1 MCSRLGI
8 TLTVVCVSV
17 SHSFGFG
24 LMDASAMVA
33 MARNWTTVPDQHI
46 CEIRSLD
53 HNRLSWLHDAVLHL
67 TTFITLRGRTENMG
81 SEQQHCLP
89 LSWETMQALHSSVTV
104 CVWCPFLCASV
115 KEGQNKKWC
124 WGSVHVTA
132 EWINLT
138 KPVLENDAV
147 TVGNAALWLEFQGER
162 ER

>member
-1 MCSRLGI
+1 MCVAALDYTDCCVCSSLGI

-53 HNRLSWLHDAVLHL
+53 HNRLSRLHDAVLHL

-89 LSWETMQALHSSVTV
+89 LSWETMQALRSSVTV
-104 CVWCPFLCASV
+104 CV
-115 KEGQNKKWC
+115 
-124 WGSVHVTA
+124 
-132 EWINLT
+132 
-138 KPVLENDAV
+138 
-147 TVGNAALWLEFQGER
+147 
-162 ER
+162 